1 MSTIITF
8 THEISIED
16 YNDLRASV
24 VSSPIRPKR
33 ARVALANSLYTLIA
47 MDGSGPGRDGQSSM
61 RWPGYVYFI
70 CDVIVRPSYQ
80 SHGLGRQ
87 IIENVLAWLES
98 QVEDDE
104 TIMVNLMSAMNKE
117 PFYEKLGFHQKTLWQ
132 SWCRHEPLDFPGRS
146 KLSNYI
152 IFCQAPQDDQSYRS
166 QQNTSH
172 SKQFHTGVHRNENIE
187 WLYICRCTK

>member
-16 YNDLRASV
+16 YNYLRASV
-24 VSSPIRPKR
+24 DFITIRPKR

-47 MDGSGPGRDGQSSM
+47 MDGSRPVGMARVVGDG
-61 RWPGYVYFI
+61 GYVYFI

-117 PFYEKLGFHQKTLWQ
+117 PFYEKLGFHKRPFGNHGAGMSRWISL
-132 SWCRHEPLDFPGRS
+132 EDP
-146 KLSNYI
+146 NY
-152 IFCQAPQDDQSYRS
+152 P
-166 QQNTSH
+166 T
-172 SKQFHTGVHRNENIE
+172 T
-187 WLYICRCTK
+187 